1 MLTNLHV
8 FLKKSQG
15 EVSHKSEIISCFSEK
30 HANRILISLHLFS
43 KSLLKA
49 IFWRIVVQF
58 QRDGERPEVAL
69 EAPLKY
75 LQICSQLF

>member
-1 MLTNLHV
+1 MF
-8 FLKKSQG
+8 FLKKSQE

-30 HANRILISLHLFS
+30 HANRIRISSAFIQEISVISDLMAL
-43 KSLLKA
+43 
-49 IFWRIVVQF
+49 RR
-58 QRDGERPEVAL
+58 RDGKGPDCAL